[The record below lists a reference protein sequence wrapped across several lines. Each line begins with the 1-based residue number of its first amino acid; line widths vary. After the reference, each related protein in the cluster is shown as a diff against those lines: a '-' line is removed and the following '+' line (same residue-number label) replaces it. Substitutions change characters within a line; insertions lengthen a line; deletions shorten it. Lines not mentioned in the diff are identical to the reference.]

1 MGLPPFVY
9 YGGTTHE
16 VTKAQTSRRHPWGP
30 GQGDSR
36 TLSKQ
41 ADRIYTGHIKT
52 EGFYPEQVREFIE
65 RRTVKTA
72 DSSTEKNLL
81 IQMGQEILN
90 QSTTYRKQIHKQSI

>member
-52 EGFYPEQVREFIE
+52 EGFYP
-65 RRTVKTA
+65 RTGSRIHRTPDCQ
-72 DSSTEKNLL
+72 DSGLQHGKRTS
-81 IQMGQEILN
+81 
-90 QSTTYRKQIHKQSI
+90 